1 MKCKNIKNYQFIIV
15 LLSLLATACSIPP
28 AKNKADVAPFE
39 IILATTTST
48 YDSGLLD
55 VLLPVFE
62 DDTGYKVKV
71 IAVGT
76 GKALTMGRQGNADL
90 LLVHAPPDEEIFMAE
105 GYGSLRLLVMHN
117 DFIFVGPSNDPAE
130 IHSLLVP
137 AEIMTRIYKNQSI
150 FVSRGDDSGTHKK
163 EMTFWDRAD
172 ILPEGAWY
180 LETGQGMG
188 ATLMIASEKRGYTL
202 TDRSTF
208 LFLRENLSL
217 DILAEGSPPLMNI
230 YHVILVNPERWPKVN
245 FTGAQA
251 LADYLVSPHG
261 QAIIASHGIEELGQP
276 LFFPDAGG
284 DL

>member
-1 MKCKNIKNYQFIIV
+1 
-15 LLSLLATACSIPP
+15 
-28 AKNKADVAPFE
+28 
-39 IILATTTST
+39 
-48 YDSGLLD
+48 
-55 VLLPVFE
+55 
-62 DDTGYKVKV
+62 
-71 IAVGT
+71 
-76 GKALTMGRQGNADL
+76 
-90 LLVHAPPDEEIFMAE
+90 
-105 GYGSLRLLVMHN
+105 MHN
-117 DFIFVGPSNDPAE
+117 DFVFVGPSDDPAK
-130 IHSLLVP
+130 IHPLLEP
-137 AEIMTRIYKNQSI
+137 AEIMMRIHKNQDI

-163 EMTFWDRAD
+163 EMTFWDQAD

-245 FTGAQA
+245 FAGAKA
-251 LADYLVSPHG
+251 LADYLVSPQG
-261 QAIIASHGIEELGQP
+261 QAIIASHGIEELGQQ